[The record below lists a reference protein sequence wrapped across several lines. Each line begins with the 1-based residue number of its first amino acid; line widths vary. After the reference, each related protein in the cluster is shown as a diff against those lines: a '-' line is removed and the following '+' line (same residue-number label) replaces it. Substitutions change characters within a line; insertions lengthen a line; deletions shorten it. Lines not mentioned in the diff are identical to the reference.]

1 MFSLKFSEI
10 ASGSVLLA
18 SVGRTGSENCPLGF
32 LGLAGM
38 VVVVVVVVVAVAVV
52 VEVVVVAVVVVVV
65 DVVVVVVVVV
75 VFCIIII
82 LDMRILVYKTCI
94 VWAGILLQF
103 IRK

>member
-38 VVVVVVVVVAVAVV
+38 VVVVVVLVVVVVV
-52 VEVVVVAVVVVVV
+52 VEVVVVVVVVVV
-65 DVVVVVVVVV
+65 DVAVVVVVVV

-82 LDMRILVYKTCI
+82 LDMQILVYKTCI